1 MSLLFKDYSVVKA
14 IYLLFRFV
22 KPKSFLW
29 NSKSADRNRADRYAR
44 KTHQPHTE
52 KKMTFERVSVK
63 KVIPHIPFL
72 EQPPY
77 FSSPSL
83 FVEKMWIPLLPFLEI
98 FFGKIHPSSLLPSAL
113 YKGWISTRQTPHIF
127 TCLKLLINGFE
138 KLCIDWTINKLCY
151 YGT

>member
-14 IYLLFRFV
+14 IYLLFRFI

-63 KVIPHIPFL
+63 KVIPHVPFL

-98 FFGKIHPSSLLPSAL
+98 FLGKFTPLPFFHPPFIKDGFQLGRPT
-113 YKGWISTRQTPHIF
+113 YFYMFEVTHKWIWKIVYWLDYQ
-127 TCLKLLINGFE
+127 
-138 KLCIDWTINKLCY
+138 
-151 YGT
+151 